1 VRVDWDLLADHLG
14 GALEG
19 TPEGAEVAR
28 LVGTDPSWARAAVE
42 LSAAFESVTADL
54 RALRSPSLPDD
65 VALRL
70 ESALVGVAAAPDVA
84 TRSGPTTLAPAG
96 RAGTEPRRP
105 PARPGAGPRRRRR
118 RMVGWGA
125 GFTVAAGLAVFA
137 ALGLAALD
145 LDQPLSDIVA
155 GGADDADSGDGAA
168 APVPNDSPGALDAE
182 PEERAGE
189 GVAGPVV
196 IATGTEY
203 EAPMLVTD
211 EPEPPASGRPG
222 LGGAEEPAPAPAAP
236 EFGTDSRDD
245 VPEQVPPEL
254 LELWIDPEA
263 RADCLA
269 MVRDSVKPAPVRI
282 DTVDFARYE
291 GEDALVIWLTTSD
304 GLRRALVSGPECGTV
319 TAGPDLKF
327 QTQVS

>member
-1 VRVDWDLLADHLG
+1 MNVDWDLLADHLG

-28 LVGTDPSWARAAVE
+28 LVSTDPSWARAAAE

-54 RALRSPSLPDD
+54 RTLPSPSLPDD
-65 VALRL
+65 VAVRL
-70 ESALVGVAAAPDVA
+70 ESVLAGAVGAPDVA
-84 TRSGPTTLAPAG
+84 SRPRPATLAPAG
-96 RAGTEPRRP
+96 RAGDEPRRP
-105 PARPGAGPRRRRR
+105 PTRPGAGPRR

-125 GFTVAAGLAVFA
+125 GFTIAAGLAVFA
-137 ALGLAALD
+137 ALGLTALD
-145 LDQPLSDIVA
+145 LDQPLSEIVA
-155 GGADDADSGDGAA
+155 GGGDDSDGGQSGAA
-168 APVPNDSPGALDAE
+168 APDEAPLGTPEGEPDARAEAGAA
-182 PEERAGE
+182 
-189 GVAGPVV
+189 PVV

-211 EPEPPASGRPG
+211 EPEPPSSSTPG
-222 LGGAEEPAPAPAAP
+222 FGDAEEPPPAVAAP
-236 EFGTDSRDD
+236 EFGTDSRDE

-254 LELWIDPEA
+254 LRLWMDPEA
-263 RADCLA
+263 RAECLA
-269 MVRDSVKPAPVRI
+269 MVRDSVEPAPVRI

-304 GLRRALVSGPECGTV
+304 GLRRALVSGAECGTV
-319 TAGPDLKF
+319 AAGPDLQF

>member
-1 VRVDWDLLADHLG
+1 MNVDWDLLADHLG

-28 LVGTDPSWARAAVE
+28 LVSTDPGWARAAAE

-54 RALRSPSLPDD
+54 RALPTPSLPDD

-70 ESALVGVAAAPDVA
+70 ESVLVGVSATPDMAARPRPA
-84 TRSGPTTLAPAG
+84 TLAPAS
-96 RAGTEPRRP
+96 RAGDESRRP
-105 PARPGAGPRRRRR
+105 PTRPGAGPRRRRR

-137 ALGLAALD
+137 ALGLTALD

-155 GGADDADSGDGAA
+155 GGNDDSDAGGSDGAA
-168 APVPNDSPGALDAE
+168 PAEAPGTLEAE
-182 PEERAGE
+182 PDARAEEGA
-189 GVAGPVV
+189 APVV
-196 IATGTEY
+196 IATGADY

-211 EPEPPASGRPG
+211 EPEPPSSGTPG
-222 LGGAEEPAPAPAAP
+222 FGDAEEPAPPVAAP
-236 EFGTDSRDD
+236 EFGTDSRDE

-254 LELWIDPEA
+254 LRLWMDPEA
-263 RADCLA
+263 RAECLA
-269 MVRDSVKPAPVRI
+269 MVRDSVEPGPVRI

-304 GLRRALVSGPECGTV
+304 GHRQALISGAECGTV
-319 TAGPDLKF
+319 TAGPDLQF